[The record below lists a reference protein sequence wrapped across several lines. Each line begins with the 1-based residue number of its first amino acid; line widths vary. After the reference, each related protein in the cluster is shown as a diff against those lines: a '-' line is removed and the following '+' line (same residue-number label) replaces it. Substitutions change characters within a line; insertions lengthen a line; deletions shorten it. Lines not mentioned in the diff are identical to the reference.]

1 MGQNITGEQKN
12 NKIDRENLKKGIP
25 TAPSV
30 PRRSPIQVLT
40 ELNVA

>member
-1 MGQNITGEQKN
+1 M
-12 NKIDRENLKKGIP
+12 KIKKKEKKIKKIP

-40 ELNVA
+40 ELTVA